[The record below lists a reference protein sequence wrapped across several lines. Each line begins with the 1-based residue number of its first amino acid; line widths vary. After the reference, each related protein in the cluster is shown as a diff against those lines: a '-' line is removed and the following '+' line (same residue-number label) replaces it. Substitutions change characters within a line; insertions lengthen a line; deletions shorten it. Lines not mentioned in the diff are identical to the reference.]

1 MPNKDRPL
9 VDRHAPKN
17 GVGWLVKDQKQL
29 LESDVFVLRIR
40 PAMRN
45 LTAITTIATASML
58 ILLPTQAKQFCRPWG
73 VLITA
78 GEESIE
84 LRKSGSALFKSDNGF
99 SLATWELG
107 VKSTDYQAVL
117 VTAPWMLGGEIIEFS
132 VDHDNVR
139 CLFN

>member
-1 MPNKDRPL
+1 MF
-9 VDRHAPKN
+9 
-17 GVGWLVKDQKQL
+17 
-29 LESDVFVLRIR
+29 FVLRIR

-58 ILLPTQAKQFCRPWG
+58 ISLPTQAEQFCRPWG

-84 LRKSGSALFKSDNGF
+84 LRQSGSALFKSDNGS
-99 SLATWELG
+99 SLATWKLG
-107 VKSTDYQAVL
+107 IKKTDYQVVL